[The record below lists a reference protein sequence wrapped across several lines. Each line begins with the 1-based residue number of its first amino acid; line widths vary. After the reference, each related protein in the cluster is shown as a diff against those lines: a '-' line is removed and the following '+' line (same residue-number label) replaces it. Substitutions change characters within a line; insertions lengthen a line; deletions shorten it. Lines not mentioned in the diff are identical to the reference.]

1 MEALNN
7 KGKTIQKL
15 LNGWHQILFTYFLN
29 GTHHFKLSHLINDIN
44 VVDAFLLILIAL
56 MNRINPNKAGL
67 AIGSRLFFYPNKRG
81 FGPGFLKGVTLPQ
94 IRLRFSEVVQMRNR
108 YTR

>member
-15 LNGWHQILFTYFLN
+15 FYDRQQILFTDFFN
-29 GTHHFKLSHLINDIN
+29 GTYHFELSHLINGIN
-44 VVDAFLLILIAL
+44 VIDAFLFILIAL
-56 MNRINPNKAGL
+56 MNGINANKARL
-67 AIGSRLFFYPNKRG
+67 AIGSRLFSYPNKRDFGAG
-81 FGPGFLKGVTLPQ
+81 FFKGVTLPQ

-108 YTR
+108 YAC